1 MAKEIKRLRN
11 EIIDKQ
17 CEVLLFIKNHSIC
30 LFCRTNFNKLNLYYW
45 RVAEYCVYNKC
56 LCNYFYMSHCLQCVR
71 KALISCS
78 KMISFSFPY
87 RFFNHKM
94 FVPFICND
102 FWNQFLSELDI
113 DDTILLNLFLT
124 VIKMLSLK
132 KFL

>member
-1 MAKEIKRLRN
+1 
-11 EIIDKQ
+11 
-17 CEVLLFIKNHSIC
+17 
-30 LFCRTNFNKLNLYYW
+30 
-45 RVAEYCVYNKC
+45 
-56 LCNYFYMSHCLQCVR
+56 MSHCLQYAR

-102 FWNQFLSELDI
+102 FLNHFLSELDI

-124 VIKMLSLK
+124 MIKMLSLK